1 MPNNIVETKDLI
13 KVYGKEI
20 KNEVLHGIN
29 LEIKKGEFSSIIGP
43 SGSGKSTLLN
53 LLGALDKPTDGS
65 IFINGSHINEL
76 SDDQLALFRNKNIGF
91 VFQFHH
97 LLPEFTSVENVLIPN
112 WIDAGNS
119 NSNDKKRAMELLNLV
134 GLEGFENKL
143 VTKLSGGQKQRVAI
157 ARSLMNKPDII
168 LADEPTGNLDTETST
183 KIYNLLRD
191 INKELDTTFI
201 IVTHDRHI
209 ASKTDRVIEII
220 DGNIDKDYKNNP
232 EDELSNFEQ
241 VAPEY
246 CFLCGQNVIK

>member
-1 MPNNIVETKDLI
+1 MPNMIETKNLI
-13 KVYGKEI
+13 KVYGKEV

-53 LLGALDKPTDGS
+53 LLGALDNPTEGE
-65 IFINGSHINEL
+65 IYLNGSQINKL
-76 SDDQLALFRNKNIGF
+76 DDDQLADFRNKNIGF

-97 LLPEFTSVENVLIPN
+97 LLPEFTSVENVMMPN
-112 WIDAGNS
+112 WIGDS
-119 NSNDKKRAMELLNLV
+119 NNPDQDENRAMELLDLV
-134 GLEGFENKL
+134 GLKGFENKL
-143 VTKLSGGQKQRVAI
+143 ITKLSGGQKQRVAV
-157 ARSLMNKPDII
+157 ARSLMNKPELI

-183 KIYNLLRD
+183 KIYDLLRD

-201 IVTHDRHI
+201 VVTHDRHI

>member
-1 MPNNIVETKDLI
+1 MPNIVETNNLI
-13 KVYGKEI
+13 KVYGKDV

-53 LLGALDKPTDGS
+53 LLGALDKPTDGE
-65 IFINGSHINEL
+65 IYLNNNQINKLDDDEL
-76 SDDQLALFRNKNIGF
+76 AIFRNKNIGF

-97 LLPEFTSVENVLIPN
+97 LLPEFTALENVMIPN
-112 WIDAGNS
+112 WIDKGLSTKN
-119 NSNDKKRAMELLNLV
+119 KKVRARELLDLV
-134 GLEGFENKL
+134 GLKEFENKL

-157 ARSLMNKPDII
+157 ARSLMNKPQII
-168 LADEPTGNLDTETST
+168 LADEPTGNLDTDTSS

-191 INKELDTTFI
+191 INEELETTFI

-209 ASKTDRVIEII
+209 ASKTDRVIEIV
-220 DGNIDKDYKNNP
+220 DGNIEKDYTNDP
-232 EDELSNFEQ
+232 EHEFNNFEE

>member
-1 MPNNIVETKDLI
+1 MPNMIETKDLI

-29 LEIKKGEFSSIIGP
+29 LNIKQGEFSSIIGP

-53 LLGALDKPTDGS
+53 LLGALDKPTDGD
-65 IFINGSHINEL
+65 IFLNGSHMNKL
-76 SDDQLALFRNKNIGF
+76 SDDELALFRNKNIGF

-97 LLPEFTSVENVLIPN
+97 LLPEFTSLENVMIPN
-112 WIDAGNS
+112 WIDSGLKS
-119 NSNDKKRAMELLNLV
+119 KEKKSRAMELLDLV
-134 GLEGFENKL
+134 GLKGFENKL

-157 ARSLMNKPDII
+157 ARSLMNQPQLI
-168 LADEPTGNLDTETST
+168 LADEPTGNLDSDTST

-191 INKELDTTFI
+191 INKEVNTTFI

-220 DGNIDKDYKNNP
+220 DGNIERDYKNNP
-232 EDELSNFEQ
+232 EHEFENFEEF
-241 VAPEY
+241 APDY
-246 CFLCGQNVIK
+246 CFLCGRNIIK

>member
-1 MPNNIVETKDLI
+1 MPNMIETKNLV
-13 KVYGKEI
+13 KVYGKEV

-53 LLGALDKPTDGS
+53 LLGALDNPTEGE
-65 IFINGSHINEL
+65 IYLNGSQINKL
-76 SDDQLALFRNKNIGF
+76 NDDQLADFRNKNIGF

-97 LLPEFTSVENVLIPN
+97 LLPEFTSVENVMMPN
-112 WIDAGNS
+112 WIGDSNNS
-119 NSNDKKRAMELLNLV
+119 KKDENRAMELLDLV
-134 GLEGFENKL
+134 GLKGFENKL
-143 VTKLSGGQKQRVAI
+143 ITKLSGGQKQRVAV
-157 ARSLMNKPDII
+157 ARSLMNKPELI

-201 IVTHDRHI
+201 VVTHDRHI

-220 DGNIDKDYKNNP
+220 DGRIDKDYLNSP
-232 EDELSNFEQ
+232 EHEYDNFENL
-241 VAPEY
+241 APKY
-246 CFLCGQNVIK
+246 CFLCGENVIK

>member
-1 MPNNIVETKDLI
+1 MPNMIETKDLI
-13 KVYGKEI
+13 KVYGKEV

-29 LEIKKGEFSSIIGP
+29 LEIGKGEFSSIIGP

-53 LLGALDKPTDGS
+53 LLGALDKPTDGQ
-65 IFINGSHINEL
+65 IYLNESHINNLNDDEL
-76 SDDQLALFRNKNIGF
+76 ADFRNKNIGF

-97 LLPEFTSVENVLIPN
+97 LLPEFTSLENVMIPN
-112 WIDAGNS
+112 WINNGIK
-119 NSNDKKRAMELLNLV
+119 DKTKKDRAMELLDLV
-134 GLEGFENKL
+134 GLKGFENKL

-157 ARSLMNKPDII
+157 ARSLMNQPQLI
-168 LADEPTGNLDTETST
+168 LADEPTGNLDTDTST

-220 DGNIDKDYKNNP
+220 DGNIERDYLNNP
-232 EDELSNFEQ
+232 EHEFENFEE

>member
-1 MPNNIVETKDLI
+1 MPNIVEIKDLV

-29 LEIKKGEFSSIIGP
+29 LNIAKGEFASIIGP

-53 LLGALDKPTDGS
+53 LLGALDKPTDGN
-65 IFINGSHINEL
+65 IYINDSHINKL

-119 NSNDKKRAMELLNLV
+119 SSQNKKRAMELLSLV

-168 LADEPTGNLDTETST
+168 LADEPTGNLDSETST

-220 DGNIDKDYKNNP
+220 DGNIDKDYKNDPN
-232 EDELSNFEQ
+232 DEFHNFEN

-246 CFLCGQNVIK
+246 CFLCGQNVVK

>member
-246 CFLCGQNVIK
+246 CFLCGQNVRK

>member
-1 MPNNIVETKDLI
+1 MPNMIETKDLI
-13 KVYGKEI
+13 KVYGKEV

-29 LEIKKGEFSSIIGP
+29 LEIGKGEFSSIIGP

-53 LLGALDKPTDGS
+53 LLGALDKPTDGQ
-65 IFINGSHINEL
+65 IYLNESHINDLNDDEL
-76 SDDQLALFRNKNIGF
+76 ADFRNKNIGF

-97 LLPEFTSVENVLIPN
+97 LLPEFTSLENVMIPN
-112 WIDAGNS
+112 WINNGIKAKT
-119 NSNDKKRAMELLNLV
+119 KKDRAMELLDLV
-134 GLEGFENKL
+134 GLKGFENKL

-157 ARSLMNKPDII
+157 ARSLMNQPQLI
-168 LADEPTGNLDTETST
+168 LADEPTGNLDTDTST

-220 DGNIDKDYKNNP
+220 DGNIERDYLNTAT
-232 EDELSNFEQ
+232 EAL
-241 VAPEY
+241 
-246 CFLCGQNVIK
+246 

>member
-1 MPNNIVETKDLI
+1 MPNMIETKDLI
-13 KVYGKEI
+13 KVYGKEV

-29 LEIKKGEFSSIIGP
+29 LEIGKGEFSSIIGP

-53 LLGALDKPTDGS
+53 LLGALDKPTDGQ
-65 IFINGSHINEL
+65 IYLNESHINNLNDDEL
-76 SDDQLALFRNKNIGF
+76 ADFRNKNIGF

-97 LLPEFTSVENVLIPN
+97 LLPEFTSLENVMIPN
-112 WIDAGNS
+112 WINNGIKAKT
-119 NSNDKKRAMELLNLV
+119 KKDRAMELLDLV
-134 GLEGFENKL
+134 GLKGFENKL

-157 ARSLMNKPDII
+157 ARSLMNQPQLI
-168 LADEPTGNLDTETST
+168 LADEPTGNLDTDTST

-220 DGNIDKDYKNNP
+220 DGNIERDYLNNP
-232 EDELSNFEQ
+232 EHEFENFEE

>member
-1 MPNNIVETKDLI
+1 MPNIVETNNLI
-13 KVYGKEI
+13 KVYGKEV

-53 LLGALDKPTDGS
+53 LLGALDKPTEGN
-65 IFINGSHINEL
+65 IYLNGYHINKLDDDEL
-76 SDDQLALFRNKNIGF
+76 ADFRNKNLGF

-112 WIDAGNS
+112 WIDGGNTEK
-119 NSNDKKRAMELLNLV
+119 NNKKRAMELLSLV
-134 GLEGFENKL
+134 DLEGFEHKL

-157 ARSLMNKPDII
+157 ARSLMNQPDII

-232 EDELSNFEQ
+232 LDEIKNFEQ

-246 CFLCGQNVIK
+246 CLFCNQNEIK

>member
-1 MPNNIVETKDLI
+1 MPNMIETKDLI

-29 LEIKKGEFSSIIGP
+29 LEIKTGEFSSIIGP

-53 LLGALDKPTDGS
+53 LLGALDKPTDGE
-65 IFINGSHINEL
+65 IYLNGSQINKLNDDEL
-76 SDDQLALFRNKNIGF
+76 AIFRNKNIGF

-97 LLPEFTSVENVLIPN
+97 LLPEFTSLENVMIPN
-112 WIDAGNS
+112 WIDNGLQAKQ
-119 NSNDKKRAMELLNLV
+119 KKDRAMELLDLV
-134 GLEGFENKL
+134 GLKGFENKL
-143 VTKLSGGQKQRVAI
+143 VTKISGGQKQRVAI
-157 ARSLMNKPDII
+157 ARSLMNQPQLI
-168 LADEPTGNLDTETST
+168 LADEPTGNLDTDTSS

-191 INKELDTTFI
+191 INEELDTTFI

-209 ASKTDRVIEII
+209 ASKTDRVIEIV
-220 DGNIDKDYKNNP
+220 DGNIERDYKNDP
-232 EDELSNFEQ
+232 AHEFDNFEE

>member
-1 MPNNIVETKDLI
+1 MPNIIETKDLI
-13 KVYGKEI
+13 KVYGKDV

-29 LEIKKGEFSSIIGP
+29 FEIDTGEFSSIIGP

-53 LLGALDKPTDGS
+53 LLGALDKPTDGE
-65 IFINGSHINEL
+65 IYIAGNYINEL

-157 ARSLMNKPDII
+157 ARSLMNKPQII
-168 LADEPTGNLDTETST
+168 LADEPTGNLDTDTSS

-191 INKELDTTFI
+191 INEELETTFI

-209 ASKTDRVIEII
+209 ASKTDRVIEIV
-220 DGNIDKDYKNNP
+220 DGNIEKDYTNDP
-232 EDELSNFEQ
+232 EHEFNNFEE

>member
-1 MPNNIVETKDLI
+1 MPNMIETKNLV
-13 KVYGKEI
+13 KVYGKEV

-53 LLGALDKPTDGS
+53 LLGALDKPT
-65 IFINGSHINEL
+65 NGDIYLNNSHMNEL
-76 SDDQLALFRNKNIGF
+76 ADDELADFRNKNIGF

-97 LLPEFTSVENVLIPN
+97 LLPEFTSVENVMIPN
-112 WIDAGNS
+112 WI
-119 NSNDKKRAMELLNLV
+119 NDGIPSSEKKERAMELLDLV
-134 GLEGFENKL
+134 GLKGFEDKL
-143 VTKLSGGQKQRVAI
+143 VTKISGGQKQRVAL
-157 ARSLMNKPDII
+157 ARSLMNKPQII
-168 LADEPTGNLDTETST
+168 LADEPTGNLDTETSD

-209 ASKTDRVIEII
+209 ASKTDRVIEIV
-220 DGNIDKDYKNNP
+220 DGNIEKDYRNDP
-232 EDELSNFEQ
+232 EHEFDNFEQ
-241 VAPEY
+241 VAPDY